1 MCESLNAY
9 YVFTGVQQLVMFQF
23 NERKSIINLNILLKK
38 TLRGKF
44 AQVI

>member
-1 MCESLNAY
+1 MRESLNAY

-44 AQVI
+44 AQVT